1 MSRSDGYEYEKMIC
15 ELQRRLS
22 SAKKINWLGHRLNT
36 SIAKIDDM
44 ILDGATIKEM
54 AKKCRTSNE
63 SVSVHLTH
71 LRKVHKIPIK
81 NESGTIRIDL
91 NEVIRRVEKMKP
103 PLFKK
108 PIYKK

>member
-1 MSRSDGYEYEKMIC
+1 MSKSDGYEYEKMIC
-15 ELQRRLS
+15 ELQRRLN
-22 SAKKINWLGHRLNT
+22 SAKKMNWLGHRLNT
-36 SIAKIDDM
+36 SIAKMDDM

-81 NESGTIRIDL
+81 NESGTIRVDL
-91 NEVIRRVEKMKP
+91 NEVTKRVEGMKRFP
-103 PLFKK
+103 VKK
-108 PIYKK
+108 SKLKK